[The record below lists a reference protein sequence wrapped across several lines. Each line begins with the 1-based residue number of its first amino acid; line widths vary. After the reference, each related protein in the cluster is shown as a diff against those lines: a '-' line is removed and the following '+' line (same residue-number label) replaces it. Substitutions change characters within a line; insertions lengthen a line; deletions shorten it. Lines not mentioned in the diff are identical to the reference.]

1 MTKVTFYGGIGE
13 IGGSKILLEDGG
25 TRVWLEF
32 GQSFGSGEDYF
43 TGWIQPR
50 GVAGAKDYFEFGL
63 VPKIR
68 GLYSREALRF
78 TDLKYHKPD
87 FDAIFISHPHY
98 DHIARLDLVDSSIPV
113 HISRVA
119 KAAVDAI
126 ETTSQIKFGE
136 HDYRA
141 FEPGKKIKV
150 GSIEV
155 IPMGVDHSA
164 PGACGFIIHTSSG
177 AVVYT
182 GDFRKHG
189 PSAELTERFIS
200 AAAKEA
206 PVAMICE
213 GTRMST
219 EERQRYVGGESDV
232 GAKSREFLSDAKRLA
247 VATFYPRDIDR
258 MATFVKVAKD
268 IGRKLVLPTRTAFLL
283 SSLAKEGLDVPK
295 IGRDYLVYARR
306 KESGGYLEKDYDKW
320 ERPFIDGAL
329 KADDIH
335 KRQKDFLLN
344 LDFYHFA
351 EFVDINPDRGSHFV
365 YSMSEPY
372 PEEEFEAQ
380 VMLNWLRHFK
390 LRFHQVHS
398 SGHCSRREIEGIVR
412 EVNPKHLFPIHS
424 EQPELFHGL
433 VKGVHE
439 KIEVGKA
446 YEF

>member
-1 MTKVTFYGGIGE
+1 MADVRFYGGIGE
-13 IGGSKILLEDGG
+13 IGGSKILLEDGD
-25 TRVWLEF
+25 TKVWLEF

-43 TGWIQPR
+43 TGWLQPR
-50 GVAGAKDYFEFGL
+50 SVAGAKDYFEFGL
-63 VPKIR
+63 VPKTP
-68 GLYSREALRF
+68 GLYSKEALRF
-78 TDLKYHKPD
+78 TDLKYSKPA

-119 KAAVDAI
+119 KVAVNAI
-126 ETTSQIKFGE
+126 EQSSQIKFGE
-136 HDYRA
+136 HDYRP
-141 FEPGKKIKV
+141 FDPGKKIKV

-155 IPMGVDHSA
+155 IPMSVDHSA
-164 PGACGFIIHTSSG
+164 PGACGFIIHTSG
-177 AVVYT
+177 GTVVYT
-182 GDFRKHG
+182 GDFRMHG
-189 PSAELTERFIS
+189 PSAELTEKFVS
-200 AAAKEA
+200 AMVREK
-206 PVAMICE
+206 PSAMICE
-213 GTRMST
+213 GTRMSVA
-219 EERQRYVGGESDV
+219 ERQRYVGGEKDV
-232 GAKSREFLSDAKRLA
+232 RVKSREFLSDAKKLA
-247 VATFYPRDIDR
+247 AATFYPRDVDR
-258 MATFVKVAKD
+258 MATFVHVAKD
-268 IGRKLVLPTRTAFLL
+268 IGRKLVLSPRAALL
-283 SSLAKEGLDVPK
+283 LTSLAKEGLDVPK

-306 KESGGYLEKDYDKW
+306 KESGGYLDKDYDKW

-351 EFVDINPDRGSHFV
+351 EFVDIKPDQGSHFV

-372 PEEEFEAQ
+372 PEEEFETQ

-398 SGHCSRREIEGIVR
+398 SGHCSRREIEKIVR

-424 EQPELFHGL
+424 EHPELFHGL